1 MSCYNISCIL
11 EIHGYSIS
19 NAALMVTA
27 PPDISLMILGYLSA
41 WAGDIAL
48 NLDVPAH
55 IVRRA
60 GTKFNDRREAA
71 ELFTTGSNPESPSQ
85 S

>member
-1 MSCYNISCIL
+1 
-11 EIHGYSIS
+11 
-19 NAALMVTA
+19 MVTA

-48 NLDVPAH
+48 NHDVPAH
-55 IVRRA
+55 IVRRT
-60 GTKFNDRREAA
+60 GTEFNDWREVA
-71 ELFTTGSNPESPSQ
+71 ELSTTGLNPESTIQ

>member
-48 NLDVPAH
+48 NQDVPAH
-55 IVRRA
+55 IVRRT